1 MVILDTSVWIEFFK
15 GNAPFFQQVSDL
27 LEKNDVLA
35 LSYIFGELLQGAK
48 NTRERTIIKEFWDNL
63 PKLSEDDLFIKAG
76 EESSTNHWID
86 KGIGLIDSALL
97 VASRESSSFI
107 WTLDKRLNR
116 ILRKVEKYQP
126 GKG

>member
-76 EESSTNHWID
+76 VESSMNHWID

-116 ILRKVEKYQP
+116 ILHKEEKYLP